1 MVGVVKHMLA
11 DLTDAEREKLRAR
24 FGFPGDA
31 QLRGPRAPQAGAG
44 QRARETERLSNVKR
58 NETVRSGAGVGAE
71 PRIGMRSH
79 R

>member
-31 QLRGPRAPQAGAG
+31 QLEGLRGPRAPQAGA
-44 QRARETERLSNVKR
+44 RSR
-58 NETVRSGAGVGAE
+58 NETARSGAGVGAE
-71 PRIGMRSH
+71 PRVGMRSH